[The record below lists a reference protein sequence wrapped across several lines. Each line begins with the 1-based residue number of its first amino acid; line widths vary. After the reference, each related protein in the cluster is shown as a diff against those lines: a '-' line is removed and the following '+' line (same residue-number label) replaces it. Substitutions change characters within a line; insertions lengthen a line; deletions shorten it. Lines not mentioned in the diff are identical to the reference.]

1 MYNSTHLVYWSMFL
15 KKIICN
21 LVWPTDEPK
30 PPGPVEVDE
39 NVPGTVTVSWSP
51 SPDEKRD
58 DRLHYLVS
66 KRDSSKRQWHT
77 VADHIFNNRFT
88 LCNIMPGREYQF
100 RVYAKND
107 MGSSKPSESPK
118 WLITSKKGRATLKE
132 KQLTP

>member
-1 MYNSTHLVYWSMFL
+1 MVFQQYAS
-15 KKIICN
+15 N
-21 LVWPTDEPK
+21 LLWPTDEPK

-39 NVPGTVTVSWSP
+39 NVPGTVTVSWSA

-118 WLITSKKGRATLKE
+118 WLITSKKGRVTLK
-132 KQLTP
+132 KTNTMKVNTGGCTTAK